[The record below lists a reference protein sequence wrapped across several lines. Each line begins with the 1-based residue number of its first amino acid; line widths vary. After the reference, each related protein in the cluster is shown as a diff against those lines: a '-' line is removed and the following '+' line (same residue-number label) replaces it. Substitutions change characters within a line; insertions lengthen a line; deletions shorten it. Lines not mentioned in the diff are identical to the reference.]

1 VKVAS
6 IRGSGAEP
14 ASASSSKTSTRGV
27 AKAGGNGTVRGA
39 SPASRPARS
48 GFAALGGKS
57 KKKDEE
63 REAPKRDYHRVE
75 EIRPDDKVTFI
86 EAGHR

>member
-1 VKVAS
+1 VVKVAS
-6 IRGSGAEP
+6 IRGGGAEP

-63 REAPKRDYHRVE
+63 REAPKRDYRVE